1 MTSGVGA
8 TVGTLGA
15 QAVVNTFCQWTDVE
29 TAGGVKTLLVGDWA
43 TVWYLFAGYSL
54 LVTVFFA
61 ILFPYK
67 HKREG

>member
-1 MTSGVGA
+1 M
-8 TVGTLGA
+8 GTLGA

-29 TAGGVKTLLVGDWA
+29 TAGGVKSLLVGDWP

-54 LVTVFFA
+54 LVAVFFA